1 MTEKLLIPSIEKNL
15 SSLIEFQ
22 RRKEREASH
31 NDSTKHTKPTITI
44 SREFGCEAF
53 PMAERLKEIMEKRTG
68 EQWLLMEKKLL
79 AEVAGNHNLSENIL
93 QALGEKSRFLDEI
106 LATFSPRWKSEKDH
120 FRLLCRHIVALA
132 TQGNVILMGRGSA
145 FITRPMKNCSH
156 FRLYAS
162 AEFKI
167 RSLRHRLDV
176 SAEEAEKIIAREQ
189 KLRDHFIR
197 DFLDRDAHDLS
208 VYNLVFNNDLNSADK
223 CARTIAEYVLGA

>member
-1 MTEKLLIPSIEKNL
+1 MTEKVLIPTIEKNL

-22 RRKEREASH
+22 RRKEQEAAYQS
-31 NDSTKHTKPTITI
+31 NSKHSKPTITI
-44 SREFGCEAF
+44 SREFGCEGY
-53 PMAERLKEIMEKRTG
+53 PMAERLKEILEKRTG

-79 AEVAGNHNLSENIL
+79 GEVARNHNLSENIL

-106 LATFSPRWKSEKDH
+106 LATFSPRWKSEKDY

-167 RSLRHRLDV
+167 HSVRHRLDV
-176 SAEEAEKIIAREQ
+176 SANEAEKVIAREQ

-208 VYNLVFNNDLNSADK
+208 VYNLVFNNDLNSTDK
-223 CARTIAEYVLGA
+223 CARTIVEYVLGS

>member
-1 MTEKLLIPSIEKNL
+1 MAEKLLIPSIEKNL

-79 AEVAGNHNLSENIL
+79 GEVARNHNLSENIL
-93 QALGEKSRFLDEI
+93 QGLGEKSRFLDEI

-120 FRLLCRHIVALA
+120 FRFLCRHIVALA

-145 FITRPMKNCSH
+145 FITRPMKNCTH
-156 FRLYAS
+156 FRMYAS

-167 RSLRHRLDV
+167 RSVRHRLDV
-176 SAEEAEKIIAREQ
+176 SAEEAERVIAREQ

-223 CARTIAEYVLGA
+223 GAHTIMEYVLGS

>member
-1 MTEKLLIPSIEKNL
+1 MTEKVLIPSIEKNL
-15 SSLIEFQ
+15 GALIEFQ

-31 NDSTKHTKPTITI
+31 QISAKHSKPTITI

-53 PMAERLKEIMEKRTG
+53 SMAECLKDVLEKRTG
-68 EQWLLMEKKLL
+68 EQWLLMEKRLL
-79 AEVAGNHNLSENIL
+79 GEVARNHHLSENIL
-93 QALGEKSRFLDEI
+93 QGLGEKARFLDEI
-106 LATFSPRWKSEKDH
+106 LATFSPRWKSEKDY

-156 FRLYAS
+156 FRLFAS
-162 AEFKI
+162 AEFKVH
-167 RSLRHRLDV
+167 SVRHRLDV
-176 SAEEAEKIIAREQ
+176 SAEEAEKVIAREQ

-208 VYNLVFNNDLNSADK
+208 VYNLVFNNDLNNADK
-223 CARTIAEYVLGA
+223 CARTIAEYVLGS